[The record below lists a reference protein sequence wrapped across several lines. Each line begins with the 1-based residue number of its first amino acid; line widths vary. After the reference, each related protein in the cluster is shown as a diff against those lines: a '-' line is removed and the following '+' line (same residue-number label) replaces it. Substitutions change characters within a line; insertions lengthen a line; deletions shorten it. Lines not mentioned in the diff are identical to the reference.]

1 MELLKLASSVVGD
14 VTAWRHHL
22 HAHPEL
28 SGQEVETSAFVER
41 TLREMG
47 ADEVRRAGKTGVVAL
62 VRGAR
67 PGPVFALRADMD
79 ALPVPE
85 LADVEFKSRNE
96 NVMHACGHDVHT
108 AVLLGAAKALC
119 GVRGQI
125 HGAVKFFFQPAE
137 ETGRGAREM
146 IAAGELD
153 EKDPPACIAALHV
166 FPGIPAG
173 TLGVRRGA
181 FNASS
186 DSFSLDVIGRQ
197 GHGAYPELC
206 IDPIAVGAQVI
217 TALQQLVSREVAPQ
231 DSAVVTI
238 GTIHGGV
245 RSNIIAPDVKM
256 TGTIRTVRSRVRE
269 HLFEAIPRVARLTAE
284 ALRACA
290 GVEIREG
297 TPVLVNDD
305 GMFDRLVS
313 VAERVVGK
321 DRIVAFE
328 NCSMGGE
335 DFAFF
340 TERVPG
346 VMFRLGV
353 GFKDKDNAPLHSSC
367 FKADESAF
375 VCGVAA
381 LTGLALDVCR

>member
-1 MELLKLASSVVGD
+1 M
-14 VTAWRHHL
+14 
-22 HAHPEL
+22 
-28 SGQEVETSAFVER
+28 
-41 TLREMG
+41 
-47 ADEVRRAGKTGVVAL
+47 
-62 VRGAR
+62 
-67 PGPVFALRADMD
+67 
-79 ALPVPE
+79 
-85 LADVEFKSRNE
+85 
-96 NVMHACGHDVHT
+96 
-108 AVLLGAAKALC
+108 
-119 GVRGQI
+119 
-125 HGAVKFFFQPAE
+125 
-137 ETGRGAREM
+137 
-146 IAAGELD
+146 
-153 EKDPPACIAALHV
+153 
-166 FPGIPAG
+166 
-173 TLGVRRGA
+173 RRGA

-186 DSFSLDVIGRQ
+186 DSFSLNVIGRQ

-367 FKADESAF
+367 FKVDESAF
-375 VCGVAA
+375 IYGVAA
-381 LTGLALDVCR
+381 LAGLALDVCR